1 MQDASLP
8 LEISRLYLDLADRI
22 IARDEEGTRRIYYE
36 LLRAG
41 RPLEILADAI
51 RFPALRKTLEPALF
65 GEFQYSLR
73 NRDVVALRSASVMIH
88 HAGEEQGA
96 KIPDQPPQ
104 QDSALPE
111 VARQSIIERAAERL
125 NWTIVSRTAHETLHG
140 RDDVASKQP
149 RPGPARIVGL
159 GLGARLCLA
168 CAVIAVPAGTGIFLL
183 TRPAVEKAVTDSAPA
198 EEAHAEAREGAS
210 SSGGPAVS
218 PPAAGVMQGAAPA
231 GPTAASAPTAPELE
245 ANLTSGPPLLTAPPG
260 GPAPNTTTAPVV
272 SSPPPEATS
281 TVATPPPPKPS
292 VEQGFSAPEIAA
304 LLERGNA
311 LFRAGDVVSARL
323 FYERAADAGEAQ
335 GAVRLAETFDPVF
348 LNRPVLRGA
357 RGDFD
362 AALSWYRRA
371 RELGATEV
379 ADRLKALEK

>member
-1 MQDASLP
+1 M
-8 LEISRLYLDLADRI
+8 
-22 IARDEEGTRRIYYE
+22 
-36 LLRAG
+36 
-41 RPLEILADAI
+41 
-51 RFPALRKTLEPALF
+51 
-65 GEFQYSLR
+65 
-73 NRDVVALRSASVMIH
+73 
-88 HAGEEQGA
+88 
-96 KIPDQPPQ
+96 
-104 QDSALPE
+104 
-111 VARQSIIERAAERL
+111 
-125 NWTIVSRTAHETLHG
+125 
-140 RDDVASKQP
+140 
-149 RPGPARIVGL
+149 
-159 GLGARLCLA
+159 
-168 CAVIAVPAGTGIFLL
+168 
-183 TRPAVEKAVTDSAPA
+183 
-198 EEAHAEAREGAS
+198 
-210 SSGGPAVS
+210 S

-231 GPTAASAPTAPELE
+231 GPIAASAPTAPELE

>member
-8 LEISRLYLDLADRI
+8 LEISRLYVDLADRI
-22 IARDEEGTRRIYYE
+22 IARDEEGARRIYDE

-51 RFPALRKTLEPALF
+51 RVPALRKTLEPALF
-65 GEFQYSLR
+65 GEFQYSPC
-73 NRDVVALRSASVMIH
+73 NRDAVALRSVSMMSHRADEVHS
-88 HAGEEQGA
+88 A

-104 QDSALPE
+104 QDRALPE
-111 VARQSIIERAAERL
+111 VAQQSIIDRAAQRL
-125 NWTIVSRTAHETLHG
+125 DWTIVSRTPHETPHG
-140 RDDVASKQP
+140 RDEAAHKQP
-149 RPGPARIVGL
+149 RPGPARIAGL

-168 CAVIAVPAGTGIFLL
+168 CAVIAVPAGAGIFLL
-183 TRPAVEKAVTDSAPA
+183 TRPVVEKAVTDSAPA

-210 SSGGPAVS
+210 SSGGS
-218 PPAAGVMQGAAPA
+218 PPAASVMQTAAPA

-245 ANLTSGPPLLTAPPG
+245 ANLTSGPSLFTAPPG
-260 GPAPNTTTAPVV
+260 GPAPNTSTAPVV
-272 SSPPPEATS
+272 SSPPEATS
-281 TVATPPPPKPS
+281 TVATPPPPTPS
-292 VEQGFSAPEIAA
+292 VEQRFSAAEIAA

-311 LFRAGDVVSARL
+311 LFRTGDVASARL

-335 GAVRLAETFDPVF
+335 GAVRLAETFDPIF
-348 LNRPVLRGA
+348 LNRAAQRGV
-357 RGDFD
+357 RGDVD

-379 ADRLKALEK
+379 SDR